1 MPGDCQLD
9 AAVRV
14 DATSPTRSSH
24 KGRSPPLLHSTMT
37 VNTDHP
43 HVVTCYRK
51 ARRVSTASEGS
62 QTNVTVAVQAADG
75 ATSAIGSRAVTSEES
90 RLAAEVKALVGAG
103 SLPEARDLFGDIVLR
118 QQRRASRIAYHFL
131 RNAADADEA
140 VQDAFVKAFS
150 HIDTYRDELPFEVW
164 FTRILINGCL
174 DRQKAR
180 RRRER
185 WVSSSLDADAGERD
199 RAEAASSAPSPEDAL
214 LGRERYRKIVAAID
228 RLPERQRTVLLL
240 CHHQGHST
248 REVSTMTGLNESTVR
263 VHLHRAVRKLRSLL
277 EECRETR

>member
-1 MPGDCQLD
+1 
-9 AAVRV
+9 
-14 DATSPTRSSH
+14 
-24 KGRSPPLLHSTMT
+24 
-37 VNTDHP
+37 
-43 HVVTCYRK
+43 
-51 ARRVSTASEGS
+51 VSTASKGS
-62 QTNVTVAVQAADG
+62 QTTVMLAAQAADG
-75 ATSAIGSRAVTSEES
+75 ATAAIASRPATSEES
-90 RLAAEVKALVGAG
+90 RLASDVKALVGAG
-103 SLPEARDLFGDIVLR
+103 NLPEARDLFGDIVLR

-140 VQDAFVKAFS
+140 VQDAFIKAFS

-185 WVSSSLDADAGERD
+185 WMSASLDADAGDRERV
-199 RAEAASSAPSPEDAL
+199 EATATTPSPEDAL
-214 LGRERYRKIVAAID
+214 LGRERYQKIVAAID
-228 RLPERQRTVLLL
+228 GLPERQRSVLLL
-240 CHHQGHST
+240 CHHHGHTT

>member
-1 MPGDCQLD
+1 
-9 AAVRV
+9 
-14 DATSPTRSSH
+14 
-24 KGRSPPLLHSTMT
+24 MT
-37 VNTDHP
+37 L
-43 HVVTCYRK
+43 
-51 ARRVSTASEGS
+51 
-62 QTNVTVAVQAADG
+62 AVQAADG
-75 ATSAIGSRAVTSEES
+75 ATAAIGSRLVTSEES
-90 RLAAEVKALVGAG
+90 RLAGDVKALVVAG
-103 SLPEARDLFGDIVLR
+103 SLPEARDVFGDIVSR

-150 HIDTYRDELPFEVW
+150 HISTYRDELPFEVW

-185 WVSSSLDADAGERD
+185 WMSSSLDADAGDRD
-199 RAEAASSAPSPEDAL
+199 RTEAAALTPSPEDAL
-214 LGRERYRKIVAAID
+214 LGRERYRKIVAAIN

-240 CHHQGHST
+240 CHHHGHTT
-248 REVSTMTGLNESTVR
+248 REVSAMTGLNESTVR

-277 EECRETR
+277 EGCRETR